1 MLLSINIPTYER
13 IESFC
18 QIVLELEEELINL
31 PQFSNDIEIN
41 IIDNNSTSNLEKK
54 SFCESVRARSGIRMN
69 FHTNSLNIGGDENI
83 YKCCTLENGSIFTWV
98 LGDDDHITKGSL
110 FSIVNL
116 LVSNLDT
123 TGLLILRDSSYNLD
137 DSIKNKRYSN
147 YLFFSKYVANI
158 QPHYL
163 IAHTLISCNIFRTT
177 LFDSFESNYVN
188 KDLTPRLGLKANFSH
203 MRGIVK
209 GLLNNTG
216 SKFNVLT
223 LDFVALDTSRR
234 LPSSVS
240 FENDILKIYEYYFF
254 WLISEAGIQ
263 LFDIKKDDP
272 GIDWLFN

>member
-13 IESFC
+13 LESFC

-31 PQFSNDIEIN
+31 PQFANDIEIN
-41 IIDNNSTSNLEKK
+41 VIDNNSTSNVEKK
-54 SFCESVRARSGIRMN
+54 SFCESVQARSGIKLN

-98 LGDDDHITKGSL
+98 LGDDDHITTGSL
-110 FSIVNL
+110 LSIVNL
-116 LVSNLDT
+116 LISNLDT
-123 TGLLILRDSSYNLD
+123 TGLLILSDSSYNLD
-137 DSIKNKRYSN
+137 DRIKNKRYSS
-147 YLFFSKYVANI
+147 YKIFSKYVANI

-163 IAHTLISCNIFRTT
+163 IAHTLISCNIFRTDI
-177 LFDSFESNYVN
+177 FDASESYYVN

-209 GLLNNTG
+209 GLLKISG

-223 LDFVALDTSRR
+223 LDFIALDTSRR
-234 LPSSVS
+234 IQSSVS
-240 FENDILKIYEYYFF
+240 FENDILKIYEYYFL
-254 WLISEAGIQ
+254 WLLSEAGIQ